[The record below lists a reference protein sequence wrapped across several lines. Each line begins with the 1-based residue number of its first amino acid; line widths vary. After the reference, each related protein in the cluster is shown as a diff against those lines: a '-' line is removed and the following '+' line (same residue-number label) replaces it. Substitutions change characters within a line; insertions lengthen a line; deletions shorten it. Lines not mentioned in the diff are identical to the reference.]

1 MMKRNTYLATTGL
14 KKQVRNQLKY
24 KSDTIRRLSTS
35 SFEKDRIQQTGFSNV
50 KTNRRQIWLQ
60 SAICRV
66 GENGQIGK
74 TVWKINPK
82 QNETVAIS
90 KVKPSI
96 LKQIQIKLMVAKSV
110 FIDINIH
117 LCSKEGVPQGH
128 PLTV

>member
-1 MMKRNTYLATTGL
+1 
-14 KKQVRNQLKY
+14 VRNQLKY

-35 SFEKDRIQQTGFSNV
+35 SFEKDRIQQTGFSKV
-50 KTNRRQIWLQ
+50 KMNRRQIWLQ

-82 QNETVAIS
+82 QNETAAIS

-96 LKQIQIKLMVAKSV
+96 LKQIQIKLMVDKSV

-117 LCSKEGVPQGH
+117 LCSKEGVSDRKDGKSGKGI
-128 PLTV
+128 L